1 MVKKNEP
8 EPKTAAD
15 DVAVLGIESSLD
27 STAAGVTAAAG
38 GEVGGPLLSDR
49 ARQIGGYAA
58 WAFGGL
64 IVLAMVLAFFDVNAG
79 WPTEVGFS
87 MLDVALDPQTAAVAV
102 AVIGLN
108 IHFGY
113 TGLLNMGQAGFM
125 LLGAYGFAIAV
136 VEGAPLVLAILVGL
150 LAAGLFAV
158 ILGVPTL
165 KLRGDYLAIVTI
177 SAAEIV
183 RYVGRGTKFA
193 EEIPFLGSG
202 TGGPQGIEGQD
213 FRGPVN
219 DLSFFGTG
227 DWSIGQLDYILT
239 GANSWWMRLVAWS
252 VVLLCALVVWLL
264 VRSPWGRLLRGVRE
278 DEDAIR
284 SLGKNVYAIKMQAL
298 VLGGLFGAVAGMLY
312 VLPSSVVPD
321 SIGRT
326 LTFFC
331 WTALLLGGAATVFGP
346 VLGSILFFV
355 VRILVT
361 GIADNTVPDSYLN
374 TQQAGQFGWVVIG
387 VALML
392 LVIFRPQGVLGD
404 KRELRF
410 NV

>member
-1 MVKKNEP
+1 MVFNRKKTETDTP
-8 EPKTAAD
+8 AAAAEDEVAAQGVTADISETAA
-15 DVAVLGIESSLD
+15 A
-27 STAAGVTAAAG
+27 VTAAAG
-38 GEVGGPLLSDR
+38 GGAGGPMLSSR
-49 ARQIGGYAA
+49 TREIFGYGA
-58 WAFGGL
+58 WVLGAL
-64 IVLAMVLAFFDVNAG
+64 IVLIMMLAFVGVDLG
-79 WPTEVGFS
+79 WPTRVGDN
-87 MLDVALDPQTAAVAV
+87 MLDQALDPQTAAVAV

-125 LLGAYGFAIAV
+125 LLGAYGFAISI
-136 VEGAPLVLAILVGL
+136 VEGVPL
-150 LAAGLFAV
+150 LFAV
-158 ILGVPTL
+158 VIGLAASALFAVVLGVPTL

-183 RYVGRGTKFA
+183 RYVGRATTFN
-193 EEIPFLGSG
+193 EH
-202 TGGPQGIEGQD
+202 TGGPQGIEGKD
-213 FRGPVN
+213 FRGPVT

-227 DWSIGQLDYILT
+227 NFDIGSLDYILT
-239 GANSWWMRLVAWS
+239 GANSWWMRAVAWA
-252 VVLLCALVVWLL
+252 VVLVSVGVVYLL

-284 SLGKNVYAIKMQAL
+284 SLGKNVFAIKMQAL
-298 VLGGLFGAVAGMLY
+298 VLGGLFGAVAGMLF

-321 SIGRT
+321 SMGRT
-326 LTFFC
+326 LTFYC

-361 GIADNTVPDSYLN
+361 GIADNTVPDSVLN
-374 TQQAGQFGWVVIG
+374 TQQAGQFGWIVIG
-387 VALML
+387 VSLML

-410 NV
+410 NA

>member
-1 MVKKNEP
+1 MFNKK
-8 EPKTAAD
+8 KTDTPAD
-15 DVAVLGIESSLD
+15 HDEDVSG
-27 STAAGVTAAAG
+27 AG
-38 GEVGGPLLSDR
+38 GPMLSAT
-49 ARQIGGYAA
+49 AREIAGYVAWVIAA
-58 WAFGGL
+58 L
-64 IVLAMVLAFFDVNAG
+64 ILVDMLLAFFGVDLG
-79 WPTEVGFS
+79 WPTRLGDS
-87 MLDVALDPQTAAVAV
+87 MLDQALDPQTAAVAV

-125 LLGAYGFAIAV
+125 LLGAYGFAISI
-136 VEGAPLVLAILVGL
+136 VEGVPLVFAIVIGLA
-150 LAAGLFAV
+150 AAGLFAV
-158 ILGVPTL
+158 VLGVPTL
-165 KLRGDYLAIVTI
+165 QLRGDYLAIVTI

-183 RYVGRGTKFA
+183 RYVGRATAFN
-193 EEIPFLGSG
+193 EH
-202 TGGPQGIEGQD
+202 TGGPQGIEGQR
-213 FRGPVN
+213 FRGPVT
-219 DLSFFGTG
+219 DLSFFGSGTL
-227 DWSIGQLDYILT
+227 DIGSLNYILT
-239 GANSWWMRLVAWS
+239 GANSWWMRAVAWT
-252 VVLLCALVVWLL
+252 VVLLCVLVVWLL

-284 SLGKNVYAIKMQAL
+284 SLGKNVFAIKMQAL
-298 VLGGLFGAVAGMLY
+298 VLGGLFGAIAGMLY

-326 LTFFC
+326 LTFYC

-361 GIADNTVPDSYLN
+361 GVADNTIPDSYLN
-374 TQQAGQFGWVVIG
+374 TQQAGQFGWIVIG